1 ILTAGSADAGHAAA
15 LPGGA
20 LPALVAALT
29 ACAGVAALALALAR

>member
-1 ILTAGSADAGHAAA
+1 VSAA

-29 ACAGVAALALALAR
+29 ACAGLAALALALAR